1 MTPSSVPVS
10 QTAAG
15 NYMGRQTTGRG
26 APIPVNPQT
35 GQLDINA
42 LIGQMVDRRKTYVYD
57 TLKLAPGTTVSNTPY
72 RFFQTP
78 IGQQDPYNG
87 NVAKTELET
96 NMRSTGMFNPPYD
109 MIINNLGFLFL
120 AGNRVFDIEQIVN
133 LGWFEFKILEKT
145 MWMGHLWRH
154 PPGAGLTGFSTRTT
168 EAVWNNG
175 NPAPDKVWLFR
186 DYKKYIPPLVNFS
199 LTLNFPETYNTYYN
213 SSLPNDVTT
222 VLGSGIG
229 GSLPT
234 LSSTASGGNGIQII
248 AFMNGLSD
256 GPVQ

>member
-1 MTPSSVPVS
+1 M
-10 QTAAG
+10 AAG
-15 NYMGRQTTGRG
+15 NGTTSGTYLGKSTTGRG
-26 APIPVNPQT
+26 NPIPVNPQT

-57 TLKLAPGTTVSNTPY
+57 TLKLAPGTTVANTPY
-72 RFFQTP
+72 RFFQNP
-78 IGQQDPYNG
+78 IGYPDPYNG
-87 NVAKTELET
+87 NQVKTELET
-96 NMRSTGMFNPPYD
+96 NMRSSGMFNPPYD

-120 AGNRVFDIEQIVN
+120 FNNRVFDITQIMN

-154 PPGAGLTGFSTRTT
+154 PPGAGVTGCSTQTT
-168 EAVWNNG
+168 ESVWQNG
-175 NPAPDKVWLFR
+175 VPSPPDVWLFR

-199 LTLNFPETYNTYYN
+199 LTLNFPETYNTFYN
-213 SSLPNDVTT
+213 SNLPASVTG

-229 GSLPT
+229 TSLPT
-234 LSSTASGGNGIQII
+234 LEGTAAGGNGIVLI